1 MKQKMTLSERIDSIK
16 SAFTGLPTQ
25 SSLLNL
31 SQSFTPIYGEPP
43 RRSTAQWIKL
53 YNENPR
59 MNPVHQ
65 IASDVATSA
74 YGLYK
79 QGDIKKQ
86 KIKNNP
92 VEQLLKHPNSNL
104 TMTEYALLYIT
115 QVYLLLPSGEAFWIK
130 ERNGLGKVTE
140 IWPVPPNWVLHIP
153 SVSVPYFS
161 IYPQGNVQVPPIYVL
176 PEDIVYFKKPDVSN
190 PYLRGIGRANGIAD
204 EIETDEYMAKYAKRF
219 FFNDA
224 VPNMIMQMP
233 GADETAID
241 RAEENWNAKFGGYN
255 NSHRTAFVN
264 WELKAQILKETAKD
278 MDFIESRKYL
288 RDVSNQHFSIPPE
301 LMGILENSNRSTI
314 DAAYYLYTKN
324 VLRKELKFIDDT
336 LNLQLVP
343 EFAKDQYLEHD
354 NVVPEDNEFELK
366 KASEGLKNGGILV
379 DEWRIANGFPELP
392 NGKGQILYTPL
403 NMIPTSIN
411 GNGETLPTNIPAR
424 EPPPE
429 PPKGIKKKDLTPE
442 MKSQM
447 WHVMDKAA
455 VKSERPFINAL
466 KRYFQAQQDRINGK
480 LLKSTKSI
488 DDVDWD
494 EEDDQFYDTLN
505 PLWLASLTEG
515 FTTVN
520 ATFSFGLTEDFM
532 QPLFLKW
539 IRTNGLDRVKDIN
552 NTTKDKLRSALSEGI
567 ASGESIVK
575 LRDRIASI
583 YSDAKGYRSTLIA
596 RTETITTVNYGSL
609 DTYKSANIQQK
620 EWLSEIDNRT
630 REAHVEMNGE
640 VVGIDETFSNGE
652 DVPDEPN
659 CRCTILPIIPE

>member
-354 NVVPEDNEFELK
+354 NVVPEDKAFELE

-379 DEWRIANGFPELP
+379 DEWRVANGWPELP

-403 NMIPTSIN
+403 NMIPTSLN
-411 GNGETLPTNIPAR
+411 SGDALPTNLPAR
-424 EPPPE
+424 EPPAE
-429 PPKGIKKKDLTPE
+429 PPKGIKKKTLTPE

-447 WHVMDKAA
+447 WKVMDKAA
-455 VKSERPFINAL
+455 VKNERPFINAL

-488 DDVDWD
+488 DDADWD
-494 EEDDQFYDTLN
+494 EEDDLFYTSLK

-515 FTTVN
+515 FATVN
-520 ATFSFGLTEDFM
+520 VTFSFGLTEDFM

-539 IRTNGLDRVKDIN
+539 IKANGLDRVKDIN
-552 NTTKDKLRSALSEGI
+552 NTTKDELRSTLSEGI
-567 ASGESIVK
+567 ADGEGIPK
-575 LRDRIASI
+575 LRDRISQV
-583 YSDAKGYRSTLIA
+583 YSDAKGYRATRIA

-630 REAHVEMNGE
+630 REAHIEMNGE
-640 VVGIDETFSNGE
+640 VVGIDEPFSNGE
-652 DVPDEPN
+652 DVPDEIN
-659 CRCTILPIIPE
+659 CRCTILPVIPE